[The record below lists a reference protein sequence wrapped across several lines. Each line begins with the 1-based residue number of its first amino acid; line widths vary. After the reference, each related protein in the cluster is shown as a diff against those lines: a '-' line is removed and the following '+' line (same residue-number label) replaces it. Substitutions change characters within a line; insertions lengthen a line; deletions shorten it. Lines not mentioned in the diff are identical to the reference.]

1 MIWFILSGIIG
12 YGCAVFGVAYAFEMY
27 DKRAFAWGA
36 LALLIPVVVL
46 LVIELLFPGK
56 A

>member
-1 MIWFILSGIIG
+1 MLIVAILAG

-27 DKRAFAWGA
+27 DRRAFAWGA
-36 LALLIPVVVL
+36 LALLIPVVALIVT
-46 LVIELLFPGK
+46 ELLFPRI